1 MGVVCWTTNQPPR
14 MIRGSPSATPMEIYE
29 EKMIVVKEVP
39 KRITNLELLLI
50 VLSIFYLAVNHSFMV
65 VLLLLVIFGPTLIL
79 AGDFLE
85 SRQKTERKVGIC
97 IICGKKLSI
106 TKNLCLNCLKDYDV
120 IKLNQIQL
128 RFIS

>member
-1 MGVVCWTTNQPPR
+1 MSGGETIKQQ
-14 MIRGSPSATPMEIYE
+14 
-29 EKMIVVKEVP
+29 IV
-39 KRITNLELLLI
+39 KRISKLFKFSILFLSAPLI